1 MWTCVCGCWS
11 CSSFAPTG
19 PTSDWIHSLAAGPAG
34 ECDSAG
40 SQPVCHSQ
48 PAADWGRYNAPGTK
62 PSFVI
67 RFFLF
72 CFQPDFFF
80 FFSNTP
86 LSSLYFSPLHL
97 VRRCRYAAAD
107 IINALSARYQT
118 GRTTCCCL
126 WCCACVSAWCCVPT
140 IVASPLFRLPQSQSH
155 PWQKATPS
163 ALLKGSKTLS
173 APRKYL

>member
-1 MWTCVCGCWS
+1 MNLCVCGCWS

-67 RFFLF
+67 KV
-72 CFQPDFFF
+72 
-80 FFSNTP
+80 FFSSDTP
-86 LSSLYFSPLHL
+86 LSSRYFSFSYF
-97 VRRCRYAAAD
+97 VRHCCCAATNT
-107 IINALSARYQT
+107 INALSARYQT

-126 WCCACVSAWCCVPT
+126 WCCACVSAWCCVQT
-140 IVASPLFRLPQSQSH
+140 TVASPLFRLPQSQSH

-163 ALLKGSKTLS
+163 ALLKGSETLS
-173 APRKYL
+173 AQRKYT